1 VQNVTDYLAQPEDTQ
16 DFCNGITQLLEDEQ
30 LRKTMSENCRS
41 LLKNILEKCQ
51 QKDI

>member
-1 VQNVTDYLAQPEDTQ
+1 MQNVTGYLAQPEDIQ

-30 LRKTMSENCRS
+30 LRKTMSENCRAP
-41 LLKNILEKCQ
+41 LNNILYKCK